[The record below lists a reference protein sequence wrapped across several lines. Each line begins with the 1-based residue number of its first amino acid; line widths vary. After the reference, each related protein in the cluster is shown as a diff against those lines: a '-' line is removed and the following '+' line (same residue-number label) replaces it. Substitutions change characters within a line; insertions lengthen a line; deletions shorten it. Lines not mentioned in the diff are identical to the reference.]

1 MNLDDVLKAAGK
13 QKPRRRV
20 GRGDGSRLGKTC
32 GRGHRGY
39 RSRAGSKKLLG
50 FEGGQNPALFRI
62 PKRGFSN
69 ANFRKSYQI
78 VNVGSLERFEDSQR
92 VDAAAL
98 AEARLISDADKP
110 VKILGN
116 GKLTKKLTVAAAMFS
131 SAAAEKIANAGGT
144 TEQA

>member
-1 MNLDDVLKAAGK
+1 MNLNDVLSAAGK
-13 QKPRRRV
+13 YKLPKRV
-20 GRGDGSRLGKTC
+20 GRGCGSGEGKTC

-39 RSRAGSKKLLG
+39 GARSGSKKLLG

-69 ANFRKSYQI
+69 ANFRKVYQL
-78 VNVGSLERFEDSQR
+78 VNVGSLERFDDSQR
-92 VDAAAL
+92 VDAAVM

-116 GKLTKKLTVAAAMFS
+116 GRLTKKLTVVASTFS
-131 SAAAEKIANAGGT
+131 VAAAEKITNTGGT
-144 TEQA
+144 VERV